1 MDKGV
6 KALSNNTNRKI
17 TIKDVAR
24 EAGVSISTVSNAL
37 NNVNVLHPDTK
48 ERILE
53 VAKRLNY
60 TPNLNGRNLKAQATG
75 VLGLFLGAIRGPYY
89 GELSDSIYN
98 ACKDNGYELEIFLSS
113 DSKHIMQNIMGY
125 RVDGAIILNSAIGG
139 EQEEILKNHR
149 IPTVYIDRI
158 LIGDKSSSVV
168 FDSYSGGQKAAQFLL
183 ELGHKRF
190 MFIEGEE
197 SNYDGIERKKGF
209 FDELKKAGITIDK
222 DYVLKG
228 EFERRASYNSVT
240 EFIDSGKTLPDAVF
254 AANDLSAIGAS
265 EAFRDAG
272 ISVPDQVNVIGCDDI
287 ELTKLVSPS
296 ITTIRTFFEKQG
308 VIAVDKLVKMINGE
322 AGELITL
329 NGRIIPRE
337 STKAKDL

>member
-1 MDKGV
+1 M
-6 KALSNNTNRKI
+6 SNENRKI

-53 VAKRLNY
+53 VARRINY
-60 TPNLNGRNLKAQATG
+60 TPNLNGRNLKAGATG

-98 ACKDNGYELEIFLSS
+98 ACKDNGYELEIFLSY
-113 DSKHIMQNIMGY
+113 DARHIMANIMGH
-125 RVDGAIILNSAIGG
+125 RVDGAIILNGAIGSDQV
-139 EQEEILKNHR
+139 EVLKNQG

-158 LIGDKSSSVV
+158 LVGDKSSSVV
-168 FDSYSGGQKAAQFLL
+168 FDSYNGGQKAARFLL

-190 MFIEGEE
+190 MFIEGEVT
-197 SNYDGIERKKGF
+197 NYDAGERKKGF
-209 FDELKKAGITIDK
+209 FDELKKAGITVSD
-222 DYVLKG
+222 DYILRG
-228 EFERRASYNSVT
+228 EFERKAAYDSVT
-240 EFIDSGKTLPDAVF
+240 EFLDSGKPLPDAVF

-265 EAFRDAG
+265 EAFRDG
-272 ISVPDQVNVIGCDDI
+272 GVSVPDQVNVIGCDDI
-287 ELTKLVSPS
+287 ELTRLVSPS

-322 AGELITL
+322 SGELITL

-337 STKAKDL
+337 STKAKDS

>member
-1 MDKGV
+1 M
-6 KALSNNTNRKI
+6 SNENRKI

-53 VAKRLNY
+53 VARRLNY
-60 TPNLNGRNLKAQATG
+60 TPNLNGRNLKAGATG

-98 ACKDNGYELEIFLSS
+98 ACKDNGYELEIFLSY
-113 DSKHIMQNIMGY
+113 DARHIMANIMGH
-125 RVDGAIILNSAIGG
+125 RVDGAIILNGAIGSDQV
-139 EQEEILKNHR
+139 EVLKNQG

-158 LIGDKSSSVV
+158 LVGDKSSSVV
-168 FDSYSGGQKAAQFLL
+168 FDSYNGGQKAARFLL

-190 MFIEGEE
+190 MFIEGEVT
-197 SNYDGIERKKGF
+197 NYDAGERKKGF
-209 FDELKKAGITIDK
+209 FDELKKAGITVSD
-222 DYVLKG
+222 DYILRG
-228 EFERRASYNSVT
+228 EFERKAAYDSVT
-240 EFIDSGKTLPDAVF
+240 EFLDSGKPLPDAVF

-265 EAFRDAG
+265 EAFIDG
-272 ISVPDQVNVIGCDDI
+272 GVSVPDQVNVIGCDDI
-287 ELTKLVSPS
+287 ELTRLVSPS

-322 AGELITL
+322 SGELITL

-337 STKAKDL
+337 STKAKDS

>member
-1 MDKGV
+1 M
-6 KALSNNTNRKI
+6 SNENKKI

-98 ACKDNGYELEIFLSS
+98 ACKDNGYELEIFLSY
-113 DSKHIMQNIMGY
+113 DPRHIMANIMGH
-125 RVDGAIILNSAIGG
+125 RVDGAIILNGAIG
-139 EQEEILKNHR
+139 ESQVEILKNQG

-158 LIGDKSSSVV
+158 LVGDKSSSVV
-168 FDSYSGGQKAAQFLL
+168 FDSYNGGQKAAKFLL

-190 MFIEGEE
+190 MFIEGEIT
-197 SNYDGIERKKGF
+197 NYDAGERKKGF
-209 FDELKKAGITIDK
+209 LDELKKAGITVSD
-222 DYVLKG
+222 DYILRG
-228 EFERRASYNSVT
+228 EFERKAAYDSVT
-240 EFIDSGKTLPDAVF
+240 EFLDSGKPLPDAVF
-254 AANDLSAIGAS
+254 AANDLSAIGTS
-265 EAFRDAG
+265 EAFRDG
-272 ISVPDQVNVIGCDDI
+272 GVSVPDQVNVIGCDDI
-287 ELTKLVSPS
+287 ELTRLVSPS

-322 AGELITL
+322 SGELITL

-337 STKAKDL
+337 STKAKDS

>member
-1 MDKGV
+1 M
-6 KALSNNTNRKI
+6 SNENKRI

-53 VAKRLNY
+53 VARKLNY
-60 TPNLNGRNLKAQATG
+60 TPNLNGRNLKAGATG

-98 ACKDNGYELEIFLSS
+98 ACKDNGYELEIFLSY
-113 DSKHIMQNIMGY
+113 DPRHIMANIMGH
-125 RVDGAIILNSAIGG
+125 RVDGAIILNGAIGSD
-139 EQEEILKNHR
+139 QVEILKDQG

-158 LIGDKSSSVV
+158 LVGDKSSSVV
-168 FDSYSGGQKAAQFLL
+168 FDSYNGGKMAARFLL
-183 ELGHKRF
+183 ELGHKNF
-190 MFIEGEE
+190 MFIEGELT
-197 SNYDGIERKKGF
+197 NYDAGERKKGF
-209 FDELKKAGITIDK
+209 FDELKKAGITVSD
-222 DYVLKG
+222 DYILRG
-228 EFERRASYNSVT
+228 EFERKAAYDSVT
-240 EFIDSGKTLPDAVF
+240 EFLDSGRPLPDAVF
-254 AANDLSAIGAS
+254 AANDLSAIGTS
-265 EAFRDAG
+265 EAFRDG
-272 ISVPDQVNVIGCDDI
+272 GVIVPDQVNVIGCDDI
-287 ELTKLVSPS
+287 ELTRLVSPS

-322 AGELITL
+322 SGELITL

-337 STKAKDL
+337 STKAKDS